1 MQHRMKTH
9 QLTAEQVD
17 SLLRSGWVGTLA
29 TVGNAGTPY
38 VTPIH
43 YFYDNGRIYFHGLP
57 KGQKMDNLQK
67 NPLVCFN
74 VYETDGLSL
83 DSSGTPCDTN
93 TRYRSVTVQGTA
105 EVIRD
110 IDEKRAAIDAIVD
123 KYTPQNSGCLLPD
136 NMVKGTAV
144 VAINITESTGKYLI
158 RNNRC
163 ENIRTL
169 LIYRQEPLYTFPRG
183 AECSRRR
190 TGAIQ
195 KRRPNID
202 LRFCIGIAECEV
214 RIHKNY
220 FFFQNSSIWSLG
232 TTSLL
237 NT

>member
-1 MQHRMKTH
+1 MKTH

>member
-110 IDEKRAAIDAIVD
+110 IDEKRAALDAIVD

>member
-1 MQHRMKTH
+1 
-9 QLTAEQVD
+9 
-17 SLLRSGWVGTLA
+17 
-29 TVGNAGTPY
+29 
-38 VTPIH
+38 
-43 YFYDNGRIYFHGLP
+43 
-57 KGQKMDNLQK
+57 MDW
-67 NPLVCFN
+67 
-74 VYETDGLSL
+74 LSL

-93 TRYRSVTVQGTA
+93 TRYRSVTVYGTA

-110 IDEKRAAIDAIVD
+110 IDDKRAVLDAIVD
-123 KYTPQNSGCLLPD
+123 KYTPQNSGCRLPD

-169 LIYRQEPLYTFPRG
+169 LFIYRQEPLYTFPRG

>member
-1 MQHRMKTH
+1 MKTH

-93 TRYRSVTVQGTA
+93 TRYRSVTVYGTA
-105 EVIRD
+105 EVICD
-110 IDEKRAAIDAIVD
+110 IDDKRAALDAIVD

-169 LIYRQEPLYTFPRG
+169 LYISARTAVCFSPEERSVRAGEPVQYKSADRMSICAFVS
-183 AECSRRR
+183 ESRS
-190 TGAIQ
+190 AKSEYI
-195 KRRPNID
+195 
-202 LRFCIGIAECEV
+202 
-214 RIHKNY
+214 KNY

>member
-1 MQHRMKTH
+1 MKTH

-110 IDEKRAAIDAIVD
+110 IDEKRAALDAIVD